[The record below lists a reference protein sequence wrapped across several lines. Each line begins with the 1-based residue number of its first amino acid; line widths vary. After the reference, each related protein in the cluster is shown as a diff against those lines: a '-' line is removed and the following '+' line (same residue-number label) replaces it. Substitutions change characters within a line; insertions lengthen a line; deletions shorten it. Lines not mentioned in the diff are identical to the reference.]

1 MDKDHKILLD
11 ALGFDPTDLDTGRA
25 YRIQTRSRVLD
36 DADPRARRPR
46 SGRPR
51 GPLLPSRQQEPEVK
65 DNVLDLLIY
74 LFENYM
80 SADDEPRP
88 DRDVLKLELDK
99 AGFAEPDIERALEW
113 LDGLSGEQ
121 LGKVAEATARAVRV
135 FSSQELLRLDTDVR
149 GYLMYLENVRILSG
163 TQRELVIDRLMAL
176 EADEIDIEQ
185 VKWVVLMV
193 LFSQP
198 GQESAYAQMEDLV
211 FEERS
216 DALH

>member
-1 MDKDHKILLD
+1 M
-11 ALGFDPTDLDTGRA
+11 
-25 YRIQTRSRVLD
+25 
-36 DADPRARRPR
+36 
-46 SGRPR
+46 
-51 GPLLPSRQQEPEVK
+51 K
-65 DNVLDLLIY
+65 DNVLELLIY

-80 SADDEPRP
+80 STDEEPRP
-88 DRDVLKLELDK
+88 DRNTLKTELDK
-99 AGFAEPDIERALEW
+99 AGFPEPDIDRALEW

-149 GYLMYLENVRILSG
+149 GYLMYLENVHILSG

-193 LFSQP
+193 LFNQP

>member
-1 MDKDHKILLD
+1 M
-11 ALGFDPTDLDTGRA
+11 
-25 YRIQTRSRVLD
+25 
-36 DADPRARRPR
+36 
-46 SGRPR
+46 
-51 GPLLPSRQQEPEVK
+51 K

-80 SADDEPRP
+80 SADGKPRP
-88 DRDVLKLELDK
+88 DRSVLKLELEK

-149 GYLMYLENVRILSG
+149 GYLMYLENVRILSV

-193 LFSQP
+193 LFS
-198 GQESAYAQMEDLV
+198 
-211 FEERS
+211 
-216 DALH
+216 

>member
-1 MDKDHKILLD
+1 M
-11 ALGFDPTDLDTGRA
+11 
-25 YRIQTRSRVLD
+25 
-36 DADPRARRPR
+36 
-46 SGRPR
+46 
-51 GPLLPSRQQEPEVK
+51 K

-88 DRDVLKLELDK
+88 DRITLKVELEK
-99 AGFAEPDIERALEW
+99 AGFAEGDIERALEW
-113 LDGLSGEQ
+113 LDGLSGDP
-121 LGKVAEATARAVRV
+121 LGKVAEATARAVRI
-135 FSSQELLRLDTDVR
+135 FSGPELLRLDTDVR
-149 GYLMYLENVRILSG
+149 GYLMYLENVKILSG

-176 EADEIDIEQ
+176 EADEIDIDQ

-211 FEERS
+211 FEDRS

>member
-1 MDKDHKILLD
+1 MTNVQNGKSVIV
-11 ALGFDPTDLDTGRA
+11 
-25 YRIQTRSRVLD
+25 RVND
-36 DADPRARRPR
+36 
-46 SGRPR
+46 R
-51 GPLLPSRQQEPEVK
+51 GPFLHNRIMDLSYAAAVKLGYLSSGSELIEVQM
-65 DNVLDLLIY
+65 LTA
-74 LFENYM
+74 
-80 SADDEPRP
+80 ADIAASVGLTERTFF
-88 DRDVLKLELDK
+88 RHFADK
-99 AGFAEPDIERALEW
+99 REVIF
-113 LDGLSGEQ
+113 SG
-121 LGKVAEATARAVRV
+121 
-135 FSSQELLRLDTDVR
+135 QELLRLDTEVR

>member
-1 MDKDHKILLD
+1 M
-11 ALGFDPTDLDTGRA
+11 
-25 YRIQTRSRVLD
+25 
-36 DADPRARRPR
+36 
-46 SGRPR
+46 
-51 GPLLPSRQQEPEVK
+51 K

-88 DRDVLKLELDK
+88 DRDTLKVELDR

-113 LDGLSGEQ
+113 LDGLSGDQ
-121 LGKVAEATARAVRV
+121 LGKVAEATVRAVRV
-135 FSSQELLRLDTDVR
+135 FSGPELTRLDTDVR
-149 GYLMYLENVRILSG
+149 GYLMYLENVKILSG
-163 TQRELVIDRLMAL
+163 AQREVVIDRLMAL
-176 EADEIDIEQ
+176 EADEIDVEQ

-198 GQESAYAQMEDLV
+198 GQESAYAQLEDLV

>member
-1 MDKDHKILLD
+1 M
-11 ALGFDPTDLDTGRA
+11 
-25 YRIQTRSRVLD
+25 
-36 DADPRARRPR
+36 
-46 SGRPR
+46 
-51 GPLLPSRQQEPEVK
+51 K

-80 SADDEPRP
+80 SADDLPRP
-88 DRDVLKLELDK
+88 DRHTLQSELDR
-99 AGFAEPDIERALEW
+99 AGFAEPDIDRALEW
-113 LDGLSGEQ
+113 LDGLSGDQ
-121 LGKVAEATARAVRV
+121 LGRVAEATARAVRV
-135 FSSQELLRLDTDVR
+135 FSRSELLRLDTDVR
-149 GYLMYLENVRILSG
+149 GYLLYLENLRILSAA
-163 TQRELVIDRLMAL
+163 QRELVIDRLMAL
-176 EADEIDIEQ
+176 DADEIDIDQ

>member
-1 MDKDHKILLD
+1 M
-11 ALGFDPTDLDTGRA
+11 
-25 YRIQTRSRVLD
+25 
-36 DADPRARRPR
+36 
-46 SGRPR
+46 
-51 GPLLPSRQQEPEVK
+51 K

-80 SADDEPRP
+80 STDEEPRP
-88 DRDVLKLELDK
+88 DRNTLKTELDK
-99 AGFAEPDIERALEW
+99 AGFPEPDIDRALEW

-149 GYLMYLENVRILSG
+149 GYLMYLENVHILSG

-193 LFSQP
+193 LFNQP

>member
-1 MDKDHKILLD
+1 
-11 ALGFDPTDLDTGRA
+11 
-25 YRIQTRSRVLD
+25 
-36 DADPRARRPR
+36 
-46 SGRPR
+46 
-51 GPLLPSRQQEPEVK
+51 VK

-80 SADDEPRP
+80 NAEDEPRP
-88 DRDVLKLELDK
+88 DRATLEFELDK
-99 AGFAEPDIERALEW
+99 AGYVKPDIDRALGW

-121 LGKVAEATARAVRV
+121 LGQVAQATARAVRV
-135 FSSQELLRLDTDVR
+135 FNSQEILRLDTDVR
-149 GYLMYLENVRILSG
+149 GYLMYLENVRILSAA
-163 TQRELVIDRLMAL
+163 QRELVIDRLMAL

-198 GQESAYAQMEDLV
+198 GQESAFAQMEDLV

-216 DALH
+216 DAVH

>member
-1 MDKDHKILLD
+1 M
-11 ALGFDPTDLDTGRA
+11 
-25 YRIQTRSRVLD
+25 
-36 DADPRARRPR
+36 
-46 SGRPR
+46 
-51 GPLLPSRQQEPEVK
+51 K

-80 SADDEPRP
+80 SADDAPRP
-88 DRDVLKLELDK
+88 DRDTLKVELDK

-113 LDGLSGEQ
+113 LDGLSGDQ

-135 FSSQELLRLDTDVR
+135 FSSQEVVRLDTDVR
-149 GYLMYLENVRILSG
+149 GYLMYLENVRILVAAE
-163 TQRELVIDRLMAL
+163 RELVIDRLMAL

>member
-1 MDKDHKILLD
+1 
-11 ALGFDPTDLDTGRA
+11 
-25 YRIQTRSRVLD
+25 
-36 DADPRARRPR
+36 
-46 SGRPR
+46 
-51 GPLLPSRQQEPEVK
+51 
-65 DNVLDLLIY
+65 
-74 LFENYM
+74 M

-88 DRDVLKLELDK
+88 DRNTLKIELDK
-99 AGFAEPDIERALEW
+99 AGFAEADIERSLEW

-121 LGKVAEATARAVRV
+121 LGKVAEATARAGRV
-135 FSSQELLRLDTDVR
+135 LSGQDPLRPDTEVG
-149 GYLMYLENVRILSG
+149 GYLMYLGNVRILSG
-163 TQRELVIDRLMAL
+163 THRELVIHRLMAL

-198 GQESAYAQMEDLV
+198 GQESAYALMEDLV

>member
-1 MDKDHKILLD
+1 M
-11 ALGFDPTDLDTGRA
+11 
-25 YRIQTRSRVLD
+25 
-36 DADPRARRPR
+36 
-46 SGRPR
+46 
-51 GPLLPSRQQEPEVK
+51 K

-88 DRDVLKLELDK
+88 DRNTLKVELDK
-99 AGFAEPDIERALEW
+99 AGFAEGDVERALEW
-113 LDGLSGEQ
+113 LDGLSGDP
-121 LGKVAEATARAVRV
+121 LGKVAEATARAVRI
-135 FSSQELLRLDTDVR
+135 FSGPELLRLDTDVR
-149 GYLMYLENVRILSG
+149 GYLMYLENVKILSG

-176 EADEIDIEQ
+176 EADEIDIDQ

>member
-1 MDKDHKILLD
+1 
-11 ALGFDPTDLDTGRA
+11 
-25 YRIQTRSRVLD
+25 
-36 DADPRARRPR
+36 
-46 SGRPR
+46 
-51 GPLLPSRQQEPEVK
+51 VK

-74 LFENYM
+74 LFENYLH
-80 SADDEPRP
+80 AEDEPRP
-88 DRDVLKLELDK
+88 DRATLKHELDK

-121 LGKVAEATARAVRV
+121 LGQVAQATARAVRV
-135 FSSQELLRLDTDVR
+135 FNSQENLRLDTDVR
-149 GYLMYLENVRILSG
+149 GYLMYLENVAILSMA
-163 TQRELVIDRLMAL
+163 QREVVIDRLMAL

-211 FEERS
+211 FEEHS

>member
-1 MDKDHKILLD
+1 
-11 ALGFDPTDLDTGRA
+11 
-25 YRIQTRSRVLD
+25 
-36 DADPRARRPR
+36 
-46 SGRPR
+46 
-51 GPLLPSRQQEPEVK
+51 VK
-65 DNVLDLLIY
+65 DNVLDLLIF
-74 LFENYM
+74 LFENYV
-80 SADDEPRP
+80 STDDGPRP
-88 DRDVLKLELDK
+88 DRGTLKLELDK

-135 FSSQELLRLDTDVR
+135 FSSQELTRLDTDVR
-149 GYLMYLENVRILSG
+149 GYLMYLENVQILSG
-163 TQRELVIDRLMAL
+163 TQREVVIDRLMAL

>member
-1 MDKDHKILLD
+1 
-11 ALGFDPTDLDTGRA
+11 
-25 YRIQTRSRVLD
+25 
-36 DADPRARRPR
+36 
-46 SGRPR
+46 
-51 GPLLPSRQQEPEVK
+51 VK

-80 SADDEPRP
+80 STDDEPRP
-88 DRDVLKLELDK
+88 DRNTLKVELEK
-99 AGFAEPDIERALEW
+99 AGFADPDIERALEW

-135 FSSQELLRLDTDVR
+135 FSSQELAQLDTDVR
-149 GYLMYLENVRILSG
+149 GYLLYLENVRILSG
-163 TQRELVIDRLMAL
+163 TERELVIDRLMAL

-211 FEERS
+211 FEERY

>member
-1 MDKDHKILLD
+1 
-11 ALGFDPTDLDTGRA
+11 
-25 YRIQTRSRVLD
+25 
-36 DADPRARRPR
+36 
-46 SGRPR
+46 
-51 GPLLPSRQQEPEVK
+51 VK

-88 DRDVLKLELDK
+88 DRNTLKTELDK

-135 FSSQELLRLDTDVR
+135 FSGQELLRLDTDVR
-149 GYLMYLENVRILSG
+149 GYLMYLENLKILSG

>member
-1 MDKDHKILLD
+1 M
-11 ALGFDPTDLDTGRA
+11 
-25 YRIQTRSRVLD
+25 
-36 DADPRARRPR
+36 
-46 SGRPR
+46 
-51 GPLLPSRQQEPEVK
+51 K

-80 SADDEPRP
+80 NGDDEPRP
-88 DRDVLKLELDK
+88 DRNTLKSELER
-99 AGFAEPDIERALEW
+99 AGFAQLDVERALEW

-135 FSSQELLRLDTDVR
+135 FSGHELLRLDTDVR
-149 GYLMYLENVRILSG
+149 GYLVHLENLRILSAA
-163 TQRELVIDRLMAL
+163 QRELVIDRLMAL

-211 FEERS
+211 FEERG

>member
-1 MDKDHKILLD
+1 M
-11 ALGFDPTDLDTGRA
+11 
-25 YRIQTRSRVLD
+25 
-36 DADPRARRPR
+36 
-46 SGRPR
+46 
-51 GPLLPSRQQEPEVK
+51 K

-80 SADDEPRP
+80 SADDAPRP
-88 DRDVLKLELDK
+88 DRSTLKLELDK

-121 LGKVAEATARAVRV
+121 LGKVAEATARAVRI
-135 FSSQELLRLDTDVR
+135 FSGQELLRLDTDVR
-149 GYLMYLENVRILSG
+149 GYLMYLENVRILSA
-163 TQRELVIDRLMAL
+163 TQRELVIDRLM
-176 EADEIDIEQ
+176 
-185 VKWVVLMV
+185 VVLMV

>member
-1 MDKDHKILLD
+1 M
-11 ALGFDPTDLDTGRA
+11 
-25 YRIQTRSRVLD
+25 
-36 DADPRARRPR
+36 
-46 SGRPR
+46 
-51 GPLLPSRQQEPEVK
+51 K
-65 DNVLDLLIY
+65 DNVLDLLIF
-74 LFENYM
+74 LFENYV
-80 SADDEPRP
+80 STDDGPRP
-88 DRDVLKLELDK
+88 DRGTLKLELDK

-135 FSSQELLRLDTDVR
+135 FSSQELTRLDTDVR
-149 GYLMYLENVRILSG
+149 GYLMYLENVQILSG
-163 TQRELVIDRLMAL
+163 TQREVVIDRLMAL

>member
-1 MDKDHKILLD
+1 L
-11 ALGFDPTDLDTGRA
+11 
-25 YRIQTRSRVLD
+25 
-36 DADPRARRPR
+36 
-46 SGRPR
+46 
-51 GPLLPSRQQEPEVK
+51 K

-88 DRDVLKLELDK
+88 DRNTLKLELDK

-121 LGKVAEATARAVRV
+121 LGKVAEAVRV
-135 FSSQELLRLDTDVR
+135 FSSQELVRLDTDVR

-163 TQRELVIDRLMAL
+163 TERELVIDRLMAL

-211 FEERS
+211 FEERT

>member
-1 MDKDHKILLD
+1 M
-11 ALGFDPTDLDTGRA
+11 
-25 YRIQTRSRVLD
+25 
-36 DADPRARRPR
+36 
-46 SGRPR
+46 
-51 GPLLPSRQQEPEVK
+51 K

-74 LFENYM
+74 LFENYLH
-80 SADDEPRP
+80 ADDEPRP
-88 DRDVLKLELDK
+88 DRVTLKQELDK

-113 LDGLSGEQ
+113 LDGLAGEQ
-121 LGKVAEATARAVRV
+121 LGQVAQATARAVRV
-135 FSSQELLRLDTDVR
+135 FNSQENLRLDTDVR
-149 GYLMYLENVRILSG
+149 GYLMYLENVAILSMA
-163 TQRELVIDRLMAL
+163 QREVVIDRLMAL

-211 FEERS
+211 FEEHS

>member
-1 MDKDHKILLD
+1 M
-11 ALGFDPTDLDTGRA
+11 
-25 YRIQTRSRVLD
+25 
-36 DADPRARRPR
+36 
-46 SGRPR
+46 
-51 GPLLPSRQQEPEVK
+51 K

-74 LFENYM
+74 MFENYM

-88 DRDVLKLELDK
+88 DRQTLKLELDK
-99 AGFAEPDIERALEW
+99 AGFVEPDIGRALAW

-135 FSSQELLRLDTDVR
+135 FNGQELLRLDTDVR
-149 GYLMYLENVRILSG
+149 GYLMYLENIRILSG
-163 TQRELVIDRLMAL
+163 NQRELVIDRLMAL

>member
-1 MDKDHKILLD
+1 MDRCSRPNWKRPNSPN
-11 ALGFDPTDLDTGRA
+11 PTPHA
-25 YRIQTRSRVLD
+25 
-36 DADPRARRPR
+36 
-46 SGRPR
+46 
-51 GPLLPSRQQEPEVK
+51 
-65 DNVLDLLIY
+65 
-74 LFENYM
+74 
-80 SADDEPRP
+80 PRP
-88 DRDVLKLELDK
+88 AQQVLKTVLDK
-99 AGFAEPDIERALEW
+99 AGFAEPAIERSLEW

-135 FSSQELLRLDTDVR
+135 FSSQELVRLDTDVR

-163 TQRELVIDRLMAL
+163 AQRELALDRLMAL

>member
-1 MDKDHKILLD
+1 M
-11 ALGFDPTDLDTGRA
+11 
-25 YRIQTRSRVLD
+25 
-36 DADPRARRPR
+36 
-46 SGRPR
+46 
-51 GPLLPSRQQEPEVK
+51 K

-80 SADDEPRP
+80 STDEEPRP
-88 DRDVLKLELDK
+88 DRTTLKTELDR
-99 AGFAEPDIERALEW
+99 AGFPEPDIERALEW

-149 GYLMYLENVRILSG
+149 GYLMYLENVHILSG

-193 LFSQP
+193 LFNQP